1 MTWNLFNSIAAS
13 SQCVRGCWMP
23 YTWVSEVQLYF
34 VSIPREKKK
43 IYIHILL
50 TIKGIYK
57 GKLHK
62 ATELLPPIV
71 KDFISKTW

>member
-1 MTWNLFNSIAAS
+1 MLEDAECPTLESLKSSYILYLFP
-13 SQCVRGCWMP
+13 G
-23 YTWVSEVQLYF
+23 
-34 VSIPREKKK
+34 KKK
-43 IYIHILL
+43 KYIYIHILL

-71 KDFISKTW
+71 KDFISKT